1 MARVNH
7 EMIVERIARM
17 KMVPKRVRFK
27 FAPDKGTWWFIR
39 KREACHDE
47 IVIAGKDFN
56 TPGDRLIKEIIKKEF
71 GSCND
76 LLFFLFNIFH
86 EIGHYYAL
94 EKGICNSPDEENLM
108 EFYRSAALHSPER
121 LHQIE
126 EWYRELPVEAYC
138 DRYAIKQIKKLFKK
152 ERRRIRWSVLKIS

>member
-7 EMIVERIARM
+7 EMVVERITRM

-27 FAPDKGTWWFIR
+27 FAPD
-39 KREACHDE
+39 
-47 IVIAGKDFN
+47 
-56 TPGDRLIKEIIKKEF
+56 
-71 GSCND
+71 
-76 LLFFLFNIFH
+76 
-86 EIGHYYAL
+86 
-94 EKGICNSPDEENLM
+94 EENLM
-108 EFYRSAALHSPER
+108 EFYRSAASHSPER